1 MKIDVFPL
9 LTVIFLSLIV
19 NPLALSARAEVGNK
33 MTLMNAYL
41 INGDGNLLSKSVDK
55 NTAGVTDPPAK
66 HLNEESSY
74 TLIHHNERLFVE
86 IGYLDKAY
94 GITVAFKE
102 RESNYNIT
110 ISVLLVK
117 NSSSGHYDLMLAAD
131 LTPNRGKD
139 LKLADVFLLN
149 KSSTFLS
156 EMRVLQTSI
165 RNVAEAYRSSNNE
178 TIRLLGKYYN
188 KMVPS
193 FDEMLSMIRELQ
205 GRTNLNIL
213 GITVS
218 KGIAIASNSQLC
230 DLVCE
235 LVILVVIY
243 VACVVWV
250 VSLVFCVVF
259 APVIVDYVDVICGVI
274 CYAMGQG

>member
-1 MKIDVFPL
+1 
-9 LTVIFLSLIV
+9 
-19 NPLALSARAEVGNK
+19 
-33 MTLMNAYL
+33 
-41 INGDGNLLSKSVDK
+41 
-55 NTAGVTDPPAK
+55 
-66 HLNEESSY
+66 
-74 TLIHHNERLFVE
+74 
-86 IGYLDKAY
+86 
-94 GITVAFKE
+94 
-102 RESNYNIT
+102 
-110 ISVLLVK
+110 
-117 NSSSGHYDLMLAAD
+117 MLAAD

-156 EMRVLQTSI
+156 EMRVLQTSL

-218 KGIAIASNSQLC
+218 KGIAIASNSRLC

-259 APVIVDYVDVICGVI
+259 APVIVDYVDVICRVI
-274 CYAMGQG
+274 CYAAGQG